1 MTNNI
6 CNKLALIGF
15 CLVEYEGGISMGYI
29 LYIQVL
35 IDFVMKVLSYFKK
48 NDQDDDEPKT
58 TKKK

>member
-1 MTNNI
+1 MD
-6 CNKLALIGF
+6 
-15 CLVEYEGGISMGYI
+15 YI

-48 NDQDDDEPKT
+48 NDNDDEEAPKS

>member
-1 MTNNI
+1 
-6 CNKLALIGF
+6 
-15 CLVEYEGGISMGYI
+15 MGYI

-48 NDQDDDEPKT
+48 NDQDDDESKT

>member
-1 MTNNI
+1 
-6 CNKLALIGF
+6 
-15 CLVEYEGGISMGYI
+15 MGYI